1 MAERDPSLRVKKDVI
16 AALRRGTV
24 PDTGLALYATGM
36 DRYSRVLEAEL
47 DDAVAGR
54 GVFKAVRGEW
64 GEGKTFFARWLEAR
78 ALERGLATA
87 EVQISET
94 ETPLHKLETVYRR
107 AMERLST
114 ASVPK
119 NAFRS
124 IVDGWLYGLED
135 ELRAAGELKSDEPIE
150 VAAAVDA
157 ALEQRLKRV
166 SQANQSF
173 AAVLRAYHKAALA
186 GNEALAQGLIAWISG
201 QPNVPAAVK
210 REGGVKGEIDTRA
223 ALTCFQGL
231 LVVLKESGHKGLVLV
246 LDEVETI
253 QRQPRNVRDRSL
265 EGLRKLID
273 ELDAKSLPG
282 LYLLITGTP
291 SFFDGREGVQRLV
304 PLHQRVHIDFGTDPR
319 KDNLRAPQVR
329 LLPFDRERLLE
340 VGRRVRDLYPADDS
354 TRVAERVG
362 DGFLASMAD
371 AVIGKLGG
379 SAGVS
384 PRLFL
389 RKLVDVLDRVNDQ
402 PDFDPAKEYVV
413 ELKPE
418 ELNPLERQRAGI
430 ELSPGDLTALRP
442 NERDEDPARADNVP
456 LEGL

>member
-1 MAERDPSLRVKKDVI
+1 MAERDPSLRLKKDVI
-16 AALRRGTV
+16 SALRRGTV
-24 PDTGLALYATGM
+24 PDAGLALYATGM
-36 DRYSRVLEAEL
+36 DRYGRVLEAEL
-47 DDAVAGR
+47 EDAAAGR

-94 ETPLHKLETVYRR
+94 ETPLYKLETVYRR

-114 ASVPK
+114 STVPK

-135 ELRAAGELKSDEPIE
+135 ELRAAGELTSDDPAE
-150 VAAAVDA
+150 VAAAVDR

-173 AAVLRAYHKAALA
+173 AAVLRAYHKAVIA

-273 ELDAKSLPG
+273 ELDANSLPG

-291 SFFDGREGVQRLV
+291 AFFKEREGVQRLV
-304 PLHQRVHIDFGTDPR
+304 PLAQRINVDFGADPK

-329 LLPFDRERLLE
+329 LLPFDRERLVE
-340 VGRRVRDLYPADDS
+340 VGRRIRDLYPADDPA
-354 TRVAERVG
+354 RIAACVG
-362 DGFLASMAD
+362 DAFLVGMAD

-379 SAGVS
+379 SAGIS

-402 PDFDPAKEYVV
+402 PDFDPTTEYVV
-413 ELKPE
+413 ELRPE
-418 ELNPLERQRAGI
+418 ELNALERQRAGI
-430 ELSPGDLTALRP
+430 ELSPGDLAALRP
-442 NERDEDPARADNVP
+442 SERDDEQVRADDVP
-456 LEGL
+456 LDGL